1 MQEENALIG
10 VATAAYYPD
19 ISLSALLEWSGTR
32 PFPFTAANEI
42 WMLGATGTQT
52 IFNGGL
58 TGAQIDAAKAVYWQ
72 SVANYRQTVLSAFQ
86 QVEDELVAIRLL
98 TRQLVVQQAAVKD
111 SRKAVDVYLNQF
123 QAGTIAFTT
132 VVTAEITLLAN
143 EEAEL
148 TIRQDLFL
156 ASVTLIEALGGGW
169 DANLLPSQK
178 ELVKNLSLLP
188 QL

>member
-1 MQEENALIG
+1 
-10 VATAAYYPD
+10 
-19 ISLSALLEWSGTR
+19 
-32 PFPFTAANEI
+32 
-42 WMLGATGTQT
+42 MLGATGTQT